1 MDKETW
7 LLGSLA
13 PQWDGN
19 ILPTSKD
26 VLNSIYYLL
35 YKKKLAHSEALD
47 KLSNNLW
54 YYSRPNSTMKKS
66 ENYSMQLLLHLR
78 QHKPTNVS

>member
-7 LLGSLA
+7 LFESLA

-26 VLNSIYYLL
+26 VLNSIYDLL
-35 YKKKLAHSEALD
+35 YKKTLTHSEALG
-47 KLSNNLW
+47 KLSKL
-54 YYSRPNSTMKKS
+54 
-66 ENYSMQLLLHLR
+66 SMVLGARIRATGIVLDPIEQ
-78 QHKPTNVS
+78 

>member
-26 VLNSIYYLL
+26 VLNSIQFYYLL
-35 YKKKLAHSEALD
+35 YKKTLTHSEALD
-47 KLSNNLW
+47 KLSNHLW
-54 YYSRPNSTMKKS
+54 YLGPEYVPLVLFLTQI
-66 ENYSMQLLLHLR
+66 EQ
-78 QHKPTNVS
+78 